1 MLLLLLLL
9 TLYQKIKMG
18 NSTGIDFSVIKDG
31 IRNFAKKA
39 GRTAAR
45 PLLLLYYVM
54 KNENT
59 PRADKLM
66 ILSTLAYLVLPI
78 DIIKAKR
85 LPIIGWIDEVA
96 SLAVAIKKMR
106 EHITP
111 EVEQQADEV
120 LDRWFAEYTEYE
132 ELPD

>member
-1 MLLLLLLL
+1 
-9 TLYQKIKMG
+9 MG

-39 GRTAAR
+39 GRTAVR

-78 DIIKAKR
+78 DVIKAKR

-96 SLAVAIKKMR
+96 SLAVSIKKVR
-106 EHITP
+106 QHITP